1 MKRSASELGLRSL
14 VDFSYVIVDRTGRVG
29 DDLRIEYILFI
40 NPMHCPHEFLEK
52 KLFPLNHFL
61 T

>member
-14 VDFSYVIVDRTGRVG
+14 VDFSYVIVGRTGRVG

-40 NPMHCPHEFLEK
+40 NPMHCPLMNF
-52 KLFPLNHFL
+52 
-61 T
+61 